1 MKAYSYKIL
10 CFGPNR
16 HDSDEASLR
25 ESMEWSEMYQLFK
38 VCENHNQKHT
48 CATP

>member
-25 ESMEWSEMYQLFK
+25 ESMELDVSAFQN
-38 VCENHNQKHT
+38 V
-48 CATP
+48 